1 MAVEFPTRVTFR
13 NVPNPEALEVDIR
26 ERAAKLDT
34 YYARIVGCRVVV
46 EVPHRHHRGGNHYHV
61 RIEISVPGGEVVVNH
76 EPSLHASQQALG
88 HEKLTKDTEPNGVHR
103 DLPTAIHEAF
113 DVARRRL
120 QNYARRQREK

>member
-1 MAVEFPTRVTFR
+1 MEFPTQVTFR
-13 NVPNPEALEVDIR
+13 NVPNPEAVEADIR

-46 EVPHRHHRGGNHYHV
+46 EVPHRHHRGGNQYHV
-61 RIEISVPGGEVVVNH
+61 RIELSVPGGEVVVNH
-76 EPSLHASQQALG
+76 EPSLYSSEQALG

-103 DLPTAIHEAF
+103 DLPAAIHEAF

-120 QNYARRQREK
+120 QDYARRQRGK